1 MKEITAGMLLYTA
14 QLTWMVYAIA
24 WLSVMNPVLH
34 EVNAVNI
41 WQMFHISP
49 FTTNQ

>member
-1 MKEITAGMLLYTA
+1 MLLYTA
-14 QLTWMVYAIA
+14 QLTWVVYSIV

-41 WQMFHISP
+41 RHMFHISP
-49 FTTNQ
+49 FTANQ